1 MDTPSV
7 LNTHGLPFGI
17 DRMAYQG
24 HFVGMLEGVNDSLFT
39 ADHGTPV
46 LDTHGTGIRAAQMP
60 LSLDLVGFE

>member
-1 MDTPSV
+1 
-7 LNTHGLPFGI
+7 
-17 DRMAYQG
+17 MAYQG

-46 LDTHGTGIRAAQMP
+46 LDTHGAGIRAAQMP